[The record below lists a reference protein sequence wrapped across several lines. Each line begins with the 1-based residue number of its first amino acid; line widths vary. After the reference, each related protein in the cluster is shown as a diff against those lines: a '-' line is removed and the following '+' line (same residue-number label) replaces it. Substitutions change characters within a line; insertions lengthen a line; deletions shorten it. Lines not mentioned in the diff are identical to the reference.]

1 MYYTYIIY
9 SQRLDR
15 YYAGSTNNLSRR
27 LEDHNRGK
35 DKYTRK
41 GSPWELTY
49 FETFSARKDAYNRE
63 CEIKRQK
70 SRSYIEQLI
79 LSKKH

>member
-1 MYYTYIIY
+1 MFYTYIIY
-9 SQRLDR
+9 SPRLER
-15 YYAGSTNNLSRR
+15 YYVGSTNNLQRR

-41 GSPWELTY
+41 GFPWELKY
-49 FETFSARKDAYNRE
+49 SETFPSRAEAYSRE
-63 CEIKRQK
+63 FEIKLKK

-79 LSKKH
+79 LSQKH